1 MTNYFVQVIHV
12 IVHPKTNGDM
22 DQTKV
27 LLRPPVKKI
36 FRGGAWAS
44 AQYTLNPELPYVHL
58 LCVCYMKLQLA
69 TSLIYTSKG
78 IMNVCRLYA
87 KQPGLIYIES
97 SKKVD
102 FVGVP

>member
-1 MTNYFVQVIHV
+1 MTNYFVRDVHV

-22 DQTKV
+22 DQYKSFVEAPRKENISWRRLGICAVYPKSGTAIRAPV
-27 LLRPPVKKI
+27 VCLLRK
-36 FRGGAWAS
+36 AA
-44 AQYTLNPELPYVHL
+44 
-58 LCVCYMKLQLA
+58 
-69 TSLIYTSKG
+69 TSKG

-87 KQPGLIYIES
+87 RQPGLIYIES